1 MLRRFAAAIAAGAL
15 AFGSAGAADLG
26 ATGAGA
32 TLLGSTVPLAA
43 ADESEPGSDVI
54 VIAFQTNWNS
64 VARECAETYGPEGVG
79 YVQVSPPQE
88 TITGKQWWTSYQPV
102 SYRLDSKLGTEAEFK
117 AMIATCKAAGVGV
130 IADAVINHMAGADR
144 SGTGV
149 AGSQFDG
156 EGNFPEVPYTAAN
169 FHSCVDNVSNYRNAS
184 NVQNCRLSGL
194 QDLDTSQEYV
204 QNKLADYMSALLD
217 MGVAGFRVDAVK
229 HIAAADVA
237 AIKARLA
244 AKSGRAADSMFFE
257 QEVIGNSA
265 EAREIQPAQYLA
277 TGKVSE
283 FNVNARL
290 KQAFDNDINSASFGL
305 GGIGASASW
314 VPSDKAAV
322 WVTNWDTERNG
333 SALTYKDGAK
343 YLLANAFLLAYGY
356 GQPHVYSGYYF
367 ADADDGAPGATD
379 NAVPDMTCPAG
390 DESGDDVSGDAANA
404 AESSGESGGESGAKR
419 NVARNTESSGTW
431 QCAQRWTAI
440 RGMIGFH
447 NAVAGSEVTDW
458 AEYGEN
464 VVGFGRGAVA
474 DDSGDADGSDGAAAG
489 DRAAAG
495 KAGSGVGYLA
505 INNSDESV
513 TRTFATSLPAGVYC
527 NVYATGDCSAAVS
540 VRSDGTFEATL
551 PAGSAVAIHVGAER
565 SGSAGGV
572 SGGASAGRRTDP
584 ADPDWFVSSAAAM
597 VGAQPAD
604 HAQIVMDEEMVEAI
618 DEANH
623 SAGLSVLVLAGAILL
638 VVAAGRVRKSF
649 AKLE

>member
-1 MLRRFAAAIAAGAL
+1 MAAGVL
-15 AFGSAGAADLG
+15 AFGSAGASGLG
-26 ATGAGA
+26 AIGAGA
-32 TLLGSTVPLAA
+32 TLLGATVPLASA
-43 ADESEPGSDVI
+43 AESEPGSDVI

-64 VARECAETYGPEGVG
+64 VARECTETYGPEGVG

-88 TITGKQWWTSYQPV
+88 TIAGRQWWTSYQPV

-117 AMIATCKAAGVGV
+117 AMIKQCKAAGVGV

-144 SGTGV
+144 SGSGV
-149 AGSQFDG
+149 AGSRFDG

-169 FHSCVDNVSNYRNAS
+169 FHSCTDNVSNYRNAS

-204 QNKLADYMSALLD
+204 QNKLADYMATLLD

-237 AIKARLA
+237 AIKAKLA
-244 AKSGRAADSMFFE
+244 AKSGRAADDIFFE

-265 EAREIQPAQYLA
+265 EAKEIQPAQYLA
-277 TGKVSE
+277 NGKVSE

-314 VPSDKAAV
+314 VPSDRAAV

-333 SALTYKDGAK
+333 SALTYKDGSK

-356 GQPHVYSGYYF
+356 GQPHVFSGYYF
-367 ADADDGAPGATD
+367 ANADGGAPGATD
-379 NAVPDMTCPAG
+379 SAVPDMTCPAG
-390 DESGDDVSGDAANA
+390 DA
-404 AESSGESGGESGAKR
+404 GESA
-419 NVARNTESSGTW
+419 NTESSGTW

-447 NAVAGSEVTDW
+447 NAVAGTKVTDW
-458 AEYGEN
+458 KEYGEN
-464 VVGFGRGAVA
+464 VVGFGRGAIA
-474 DDSGDADGSDGAAAG
+474 DDSGDSDGSAAA
-489 DRAAAG
+489 DDLAVAG
-495 KAGSGVGYLA
+495 KADAGVGYLA

-565 SGSAGGV
+565 SGSAGSAGGA
-572 SGGASAGRRTDP
+572 SGGASDGRRTDP

-604 HAQIVMDEEMVEAI
+604 HAQIVMDEEMAEAI

-623 SAGLSVLVLAGAILL
+623 SAGLSVLVLAGAMLL
-638 VVAAGRVRKSF
+638 VVAAGRVCKSF